1 MGDTELEYSIVFPDP
16 SDSDLKE
23 DPVII
28 LLGWAGCQDKH
39 LAKYSYI
46 YKNQGCVVIRYS
58 APWRQIFF
66 PGIFRRNLRY
76 IARKLLDLL
85 FDIGVEEHPI
95 LFHVFSNAGSM
106 LYRHIVELL
115 VNQNENYFTKFNVIG
130 TVFDSAPGNRNL
142 LGSVRAL
149 NAVLGSSVNSF
160 VKCFALPAFILMAVF
175 QVLFYPAIQFFSLS
189 HYDALKVDPSRW
201 PQLFLYSKAD
211 KIISYK
217 DVEEMIKARKRL
229 NIEVQS
235 LDFNTSQHVNHFR
248 EFPDKYSISCI
259 GFFTECVWKHLPK
272 YYDEKPLNVL

>member
-46 YKNQGCVVIRYS
+46 YKNQGCVVLRYT

-85 FDIGVEEHPI
+85 FDIGIEEHPI

-115 VNQNENYFTKFNVIG
+115 INQNETYFTKFNVIG
-130 TVFDSAPGNRNL
+130 TVFDSAPGNRNV

-149 NAVLGSSVNSF
+149 NVVLGSSVNSF
-160 VKCFALPAFILMAVF
+160 VKCFALPAFILVAVF
-175 QVLFYPAIQFFSLS
+175 QVLLYPAIQFFSLS
-189 HYDALKVDPSRW
+189 HYDALKADPSRW

-235 LDFNTSQHVNHFR
+235 LDFNSSQHVNHFR
-248 EFPDKYSISCI
+248 KFPDKYSISCI

-272 YYDEKPLNVL
+272 YYAEKPLNVL